1 MTAPLPLRFHN
12 PVKDMCEKFHL
23 DYETVIGKGLSLN
36 RDAFICSEVKHH
48 LDDFDSETRKALKHK
63 REFFNR
69 KYGSPNAPN
78 TEGGAVEDKG
88 IYRYNEGLLVSPI
101 RSDDSTLDKS
111 NDVSGNVVLNKP
123 RTIRD
128 IPFAGGKRWIPG
140 RPN

>member
-12 PVKDMCEKFHL
+12 PVKTMCEKFNL

-48 LDDFDSETRKALKHK
+48 LDDFDAETRKALKHK
-63 REFFNR
+63 REYFNR
-69 KYGSPNAPN
+69 KYGSPNAPD
-78 TEGGAVEDKG
+78 TEGGTIEDKG
-88 IYRYNEGLLVSPI
+88 LSRYSEGLLVSPV
-101 RSDDSTLDKS
+101 RSDDSAVDKP
-111 NDVSGNVVLNKP
+111 NDVSGNVVSVKP